1 MQLRFRRNC
10 KLKNFEFSQEAKM
23 SVRSYSFLFIMFC
36 LPSLIFADN
45 GIAKD
50 WSQKYPIEKDIPGP
64 YSYDSISQ
72 KNYKGITLNIL
83 THEKPVMGEPTQ
95 IHAGQFEEKR

>member
-1 MQLRFRRNC
+1 
-10 KLKNFEFSQEAKM
+10 M